1 MGAEVVIVRLRYL
14 LCIVEGL
21 VTVFLGAVLAVFVFS
36 QVLIEMFGIV
46 NHKICC
52 RHHYSTS
59 SISRLTDLTWLIT
72 LSDDLVP
79 GFIHDRLIL
88 VLHLCDTATV
98 RTMEL
103 VSTGIQNIL

>member
-1 MGAEVVIVRLRYL
+1 MMTEVVIVRLRYL
-14 LCIVEGL
+14 SCIVEGL
-21 VTVFLGAVLAVFVFS
+21 VTVFPGTVLAVFVFS

-59 SISRLTDLTWLIT
+59 SISRLTDLAWLIT

-79 GFIHDRLIL
+79 GFIHDFLIL
-88 VLHLCDTATV
+88 ILHLRNTAAV
-98 RTMEL
+98 RAMEF
-103 VSTGIQNIL
+103 VSAGVQNIL